1 MGMWQGLLQGM
12 QLADQRRASEE
23 ELELQKR
30 RMLMAEEQ
38 FLEEKRNKRLDILL
52 SYSKASKATSESAK
66 TKATTI
72 KRLRAIGVTKD
83 VAEFLSLSGEG
94 VEILKVYD
102 KKAGTDELSPYY
114 IPSIIK
120 RVRKVLGDKSSPQ
133 ALAIA
138 TKAALLST
146 EDLSTTEGREAGLV
160 EAIFAA
166 ETIED
171 FSNVDEI
178 LVDLHSS
185 GSAETADVD
194 IPAIGGLTIGVSGVN
209 ETKLKNI
216 KNLVTEGIA
225 ATYGQIFIKDDK
237 TGGYTIDQTKIRG
250 GNAQAVQDIID
261 EATANIVSDI
271 QGVGAI
277 DFNTS
282 LQANTDYA
290 INMAPQILGLED
302 DEEDK
307 NKLPDTPAGGLGTGV
322 DVFGSVKEERGNG

>member
-52 SYSKASKATSESAK
+52 SYSKASKASSESAK

-72 KRLRAIGVTKD
+72 KRLRAIGVPKD
-83 VAEFLSLSGEG
+83 VSEFLSLSGEG
-94 VEILKVYD
+94 AEILKVYD

-146 EDLSTTEGREAGLV
+146 EDLSTREGQEAGLV

-178 LVDLHSS
+178 LVDLQKMSS
-185 GSAETADVD
+185 SVTADVD
-194 IPAIGGLTIGVSGVN
+194 IPPIGGLIMGSVGVD

-216 KNLVTEGIA
+216 ENLVTERIA
-225 ATYGQIFIKDDK
+225 PTYGQIFIKNDD
-237 TGGYTIDQTKIRG
+237 GGYTIDQTKIRA
-250 GNAQAVQDIID
+250 GNAQAVKDIIN

-277 DFNTS
+277 DLNTS
-282 LQANTDYA
+282 IEANTDYA
-290 INMAPQILGLED
+290 IKMAPQILGLKD

-307 NKLPDTPAGGLGTGV
+307 NKLPDTPSGGLGTGV
-322 DVFGSVKEERGNG
+322 DIFGSVKEERGDT

>member
-66 TKATTI
+66 TKATTM
-72 KRLRAIGVTKD
+72 KRLRAIGLPED

-178 LVDLHSS
+178 LVDLQKMSSS
-185 GSAETADVD
+185 GTADVD
-194 IPAIGGLTIGVSGVN
+194 IPPIGGLNMGSVGVN
-209 ETKLKNI
+209 ETRLKNI
-216 KNLVTEGIA
+216 ENLVTERIA
-225 ATYGQIFIKDDK
+225 PTYGQIFIKNDD
-237 TGGYTIDQTKIRG
+237 GGYTIDQTKIRA
-250 GNAQAVQDIID
+250 GNAQAVKDIIN
-261 EATANIVSDI
+261 EVTANIVSDI

-277 DFNTS
+277 DLNTS
-282 LQANTDYA
+282 IEANTDYA
-290 INMAPQILGLED
+290 IKMAPQILGLKD